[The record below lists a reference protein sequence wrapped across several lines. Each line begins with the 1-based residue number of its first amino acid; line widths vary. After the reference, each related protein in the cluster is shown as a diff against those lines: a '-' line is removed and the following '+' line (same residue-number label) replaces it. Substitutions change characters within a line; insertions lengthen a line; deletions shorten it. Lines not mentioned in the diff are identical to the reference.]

1 MHWLVGV
8 DEVGRGCLAG
18 PVMVG
23 VFAVQIGYEDLINHA
38 WVRDSKALSAV
49 RRGEMYE
56 YLEGCA
62 HGGHARFV
70 VTLQSAQV
78 VDSVGIVGA
87 IRMCIAEALD
97 ALDIDPYDAYVYL
110 DGGLRAPAEWIHQS
124 THIKGDRDYPVISA
138 ASIVAKVLRDEYMSE
153 LAPEYPPYGWDR
165 NKGYGTLV
173 HRTAIG
179 VHGVTEYHRRSF
191 LKGILN
197 NI

>member
-1 MHWLVGV
+1 MRWLVGI

-23 VFAVQIGYEDLINHA
+23 AFAVQVSHEYMLDHE
-38 WVRDSKALSAV
+38 WVRDSKVLSAA
-49 RRGEMYE
+49 RRRAMYE

-62 HGGHARFV
+62 RGGYARYIV
-70 VTLQSAQV
+70 ALQSARV
-78 VDSVGIVGA
+78 VDDVGIVGA

-97 ALDIDPYDAYVYL
+97 ALDIDTCDAHVYL

-124 THIKGDRDYPVISA
+124 THVKGDRDYPVISA

-153 LAPEYPPYGWDR
+153 LASEYSAYGWGC

-179 VHGVTEYHRRSF
+179 VYGVTEYHRRSF